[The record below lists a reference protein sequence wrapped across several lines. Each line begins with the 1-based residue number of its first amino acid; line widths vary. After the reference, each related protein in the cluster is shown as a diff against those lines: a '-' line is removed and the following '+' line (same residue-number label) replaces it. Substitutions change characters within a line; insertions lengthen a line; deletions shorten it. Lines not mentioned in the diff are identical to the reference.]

1 MSDDLH
7 KAQVPIRVIDDKGLS
22 GVKFFKTPK
31 FEKDTLLCRLNFRV
45 SPLKRKLKV
54 RGLFCNFLSTICHCL
69 FDCCTVFERVFH
81 IIPFCSTI
89 LRMTLAKFRSTV
101 RSSVYSK
108 LTFFRGKFCVL
119 RNREEKWKKQ
129 KRKGNATRSRNI
141 SNGFYH
147 TCMQNTWRDS

>member
-1 MSDDLH
+1 MHSLPTPRFQCLVQRLGNTRPIFSVEKWQRFLLINTSFFVLIRIIFNRFMSDDLH

-54 RGLFCNFLSTICHCL
+54 RGLFCNFLSTICHCR

-81 IIPFCSTI
+81 TIPFSSTTV
-89 LRMTLAKFRSTV
+89 LRMTVAKFRSTV
-101 RSSVYSK
+101 R
-108 LTFFRGKFCVL
+108 
-119 RNREEKWKKQ
+119 
-129 KRKGNATRSRNI
+129 
-141 SNGFYH
+141 
-147 TCMQNTWRDS
+147 

>member
-1 MSDDLH
+1 MQIITVHSLLAPRFQFLVGRVRNIRTIFSAGKRQRFLLINTSFFVLIRIIFNRFIGDDLH

-31 FEKDTLLCRLNFRV
+31 FEKGTLLCRLNFRV

-81 IIPFCSTI
+81 TIPFCSTTV
-89 LRMTLAKFRSTV
+89 LRMTVAKFRSTV
-101 RSSVYSK
+101 R
-108 LTFFRGKFCVL
+108 
-119 RNREEKWKKQ
+119 
-129 KRKGNATRSRNI
+129 
-141 SNGFYH
+141 
-147 TCMQNTWRDS
+147 

>member
-69 FDCCTVFERVFH
+69 FDCCSVFH

-108 LTFFRGKFCVL
+108 LTFFRGQFCVL
-119 RNREEKWKKQ
+119 RNREEK
-129 KRKGNATRSRNI
+129 
-141 SNGFYH
+141 
-147 TCMQNTWRDS
+147 

>member
-1 MSDDLH
+1 MLIRIIFNRFISDDLH

-31 FEKDTLLCRLNFRV
+31 FEKGTLLCRLNFRV
-45 SPLKRKLKV
+45 SPLKRELKV
-54 RGLFCNFLSTICHCL
+54 RGLFCNFLGTICHCL
-69 FDCCTVFERVFH
+69 FDYCSDFERAFH

-119 RNREEKWKKQ
+119 RNREEK
-129 KRKGNATRSRNI
+129 
-141 SNGFYH
+141 
-147 TCMQNTWRDS
+147 

>member
-1 MSDDLH
+1 MLIRIIFNRFMSDDLH

-31 FEKDTLLCRLNFRV
+31 FEKGTLLCRLNFRV

-54 RGLFCNFLSTICHCL
+54 RGLFCNFLGTICHCL
-69 FDCCTVFERVFH
+69 FDCCTVFEGVFH
-81 IIPFCSTI
+81 VIHFCSTI

-108 LTFFRGKFCVL
+108 LTFFGGKFCVL
-119 RNREEKWKKQ
+119 RNREEK
-129 KRKGNATRSRNI
+129 
-141 SNGFYH
+141 
-147 TCMQNTWRDS
+147 